1 MWIARRKFEELERK
15 IAALEEEQLVITK
28 YVKEAMKSDQE
39 LTEIV
44 KNFREELLRIEI
56 SDTNVAEQL
65 SQVGK
70 IKHDRTT
77 QQVQT
82 LIHTL

>member
-1 MWIARRKFEELERK
+1 MWIARRKFKELERK

-28 YVKEAMKSDQE
+28 YVKEAMKSDRE

-56 SDTNVAEQL
+56 SDANIAEQL
-65 SQVGK
+65 SQVSK
-70 IKHDRTT
+70 IKKHEFSNF
-77 QQVQT
+77 
-82 LIHTL
+82 

>member
-1 MWIARRKFEELERK
+1 MWIARRKFKELERK

-28 YVKEAMKSDQE
+28 YVKEAMKSDRE

-56 SDTNVAEQL
+56 SDANIAEQL
-65 SQVGK
+65 SHMSFPTSEAAG
-70 IKHDRTT
+70 
-77 QQVQT
+77 
-82 LIHTL
+82 

>member
-1 MWIARRKFEELERK
+1 MWVSKKKWNNLEKR

-28 YVKEAMKSDQE
+28 YVKEAMKSDRE

-56 SDTNVAEQL
+56 SDTNIAEQL
-65 SQVGK
+65 YEMTKKQ
-70 IKHDRTT
+70 
-77 QQVQT
+77 
-82 LIHTL
+82 